1 MKKKWLAV
9 FLTAAMVAG
18 LMACGKQKP
27 AVTENKENP
36 KVTETNTESNS
47 GESNN
52 TETAPLE
59 FACQVRDGDY
69 NPADVQM
76 YKELEEKT
84 KVKINWTTYS
94 ASAWQEKKSLL
105 FASNELPDAFFGQWV
120 LSSDEVVKYGT
131 EGILIPLEDYIT
143 EENTPNL
150 YKIFQEYP
158 EYKSSVTAP
167 DGHIYSLMAFDD
179 GYITT
184 TDNPLYINKDWLEKV
199 NMQVPTTT
207 EEFHNVLKAFKEQD
221 ANGNGD
227 PDDEIPY
234 SFHKGI
240 NYASDL
246 FGSFGII
253 DKVSEHLGVK
263 DGRVFYTAAE
273 EPYKEAIQYFNG
285 LFQEGLIDQEAFTQD
300 STVFSAKLKSEPRTV
315 GVFQAWRS
323 TAWALE
329 DGDDSYIAMGPLAGP
344 DGTKL
349 WPERANGIQ
358 DMGSFSITK
367 IAKDPE
373 YIMNWVDNCY
383 EPLFSVQASLALKV
397 GLHLKD
403 TGNGTY
409 ETVLAPTD
417 ENKEGVIPGVNT
429 RIFNVSEEAAAL
441 LKDCPAHLIEKKELD
456 NYYNDYYYPEYYP
469 QFLFSAEENDKLAT
483 LKTEINNYANEK
495 YATWMMNGGIEKEWD
510 SYLKQLDNMGL
521 QEMLA
526 IYQTALDR
534 YKSNLK

>member
-36 KVTETNTESNS
+36 KVTETNTESNN

-150 YKIFQEYP
+150 YKIFQEY
-158 EYKSSVTAP
+158 
-167 DGHIYSLMAFDD
+167 
-179 GYITT
+179 
-184 TDNPLYINKDWLEKV
+184 
-199 NMQVPTTT
+199 
-207 EEFHNVLKAFKEQD
+207 
-221 ANGNGD
+221 
-227 PDDEIPY
+227 
-234 SFHKGI
+234 
-240 NYASDL
+240 
-246 FGSFGII
+246 
-253 DKVSEHLGVK
+253 
-263 DGRVFYTAAE
+263 
-273 EPYKEAIQYFNG
+273 
-285 LFQEGLIDQEAFTQD
+285 
-300 STVFSAKLKSEPRTV
+300 
-315 GVFQAWRS
+315 
-323 TAWALE
+323 
-329 DGDDSYIAMGPLAGP
+329 
-344 DGTKL
+344 
-349 WPERANGIQ
+349 
-358 DMGSFSITK
+358 
-367 IAKDPE
+367 PE

-521 QEMLA
+521 QEMLS